1 VGTYRGAISTSKLL
15 SGREIDCS
23 GKGMFSSQDRAYVVG
38 QYVPK
43 YGPELVSHALSGN
56 SLLMVLFSLLA
67 FRYIRFDQKKMFC
80 LAQCNIVNFPHFFFL
95 FYAFHFIAGKRYKNI

>member
-1 VGTYRGAISTSKLL
+1 LNKIRTKQKHLRLQVRGYIQRRDINVQLL

-43 YGPELVSHALSGN
+43 YGPELVSHAF
-56 SLLMVLFSLLA
+56 V
-67 FRYIRFDQKKMFC
+67 
-80 LAQCNIVNFPHFFFL
+80 
-95 FYAFHFIAGKRYKNI
+95 AGFQVH

>member
-43 YGPELVSHALSGN
+43 YGPELVSHAF
-56 SLLMVLFSLLA
+56 V
-67 FRYIRFDQKKMFC
+67 
-80 LAQCNIVNFPHFFFL
+80 
-95 FYAFHFIAGKRYKNI
+95 AGFQVH